1 MYAIRSYYA
10 SSQLYAFLP
19 YSTEIWGTHLNSLL
33 SEDVMHK
40 EVNHYW
46 NVLISLDN
54 RVVRRPTGVIR
65 SWPVKSIFERNILE
79 DLK

>member
-1 MYAIRSYYA
+1 
-10 SSQLYAFLP
+10 
-19 YSTEIWGTHLNSLL
+19 
-33 SEDVMHK
+33 MHK

-65 SWPVKSIFERNILE
+65 RWPVKSIFERNILE